1 VNQSRWRA
9 RPSLSDFL
17 ETFITALALGSLYA
31 LIALGYTMVYGTLK
45 FINFAHG
52 AIFMMGAWLS
62 LTFAQAFGFR
72 GREFL
77 VPIYIGIT
85 VLLLV
90 MVACGI
96 LGVLIERLAYKPMRD
111 APRLNVLITAIGVYL
126 FIENTSALPGL
137 FGRQPQAV
145 PRMIPSV
152 ELVRVMD
159 VSIRLTDVVIIVLA
173 FVLMAMLQ
181 WLVFRT
187 QLGAA
192 MRAVSQDTKV
202 ASLMGIPVDRTISIT
217 FIVGSVLA
225 GAAGFMYAQK
235 FPNLVAP
242 SDPIWLM
249 LGLVA
254 FVAAVVGGIGNI
266 RGAMV
271 GGLLIGFLQI
281 FGATYLY
288 SGYRDLYVFTVLIA
302 ILLIKPTGL
311 FGKATVEKV

>member
-1 VNQSRWRA
+1 
-9 RPSLSDFL
+9 LSDFL
-17 ETFITALALGSLYA
+17 SNFLITFINALALGSLYA

-52 AIFMMGAWLS
+52 SIFMMGAWLS
-62 LTFAQAFGFR
+62 LKLVNAFGYTKTDVA
-72 GREFL
+72 
-77 VPIYIGIT
+77 VPVVVSIL
-85 VLLLV
+85 VLLGV
-90 MVACGI
+90 MVACGL
-96 LGVLIERLAYKPMRD
+96 LGVLIERLAYKPMRS

-126 FIENTSALPGL
+126 FIENTSALPGI
-137 FGRQPQAV
+137 FGREPQPV
-145 PRMIPSV
+145 PPMIPRT
-152 ELVRVMD
+152 ELFNIMG
-159 VSIRLTDVVIIVLA
+159 VSILWVDVWIILLS
-173 FVLMAMLQ
+173 FVLMGLLE

-187 QLGAA
+187 RLGAA

-225 GAAGFMYAQK
+225 AAAGFLYAQK
-235 FPNLVAP
+235 YGSVV
-242 SDPIWLM
+242 DPGHYSWMM
-249 LGLVA
+249 LGIIA
-254 FVAAVVGGIGNI
+254 FVAAVMGGIGNV

>member
-1 VNQSRWRA
+1 MSN
-9 RPSLSDFL
+9 FL
-17 ETFITALALGSLYA
+17 ETFITALTLGSLYA

-52 AIFMMGAWLS
+52 AIFMMGAWMS
-62 LTFAQAFGFR
+62 LTIANWLKFKGFAPGEVT
-72 GREFL
+72 G
-77 VPIYIGIT
+77 P
-85 VLLLV
+85 LLYSILILLTV
-90 MVACGI
+90 MVLCGV
-96 LGVLIERLAYKPMRD
+96 LGVVIERLAYKPMRE

-126 FIENTSALPGL
+126 FIENTSALPKFFGL
-137 FGRQPQAV
+137 TPQKV
-145 PRMIPSV
+145 PPMIPQV
-152 ELVRVMD
+152 ELWKWGNMVLH
-159 VSIRLTDVVIIVLA
+159 LTDVAIILMSFA
-173 FVLMAMLQ
+173 LMAMLE

-187 QLGAA
+187 RLGAA

-217 FIVGSVLA
+217 FIVGSVFA

-235 FPNLVAP
+235 YPNLQAP
-242 SDPIWLM
+242 SDQTWLM

-271 GGLLIGFLQI
+271 GGLLIGFLRI
-281 FGATYLY
+281 FGATYLDA
-288 SGYRDLYVFTVLIA
+288 GYQDLYVFAVLIG
-302 ILLIKPTGL
+302 ILLFMPTGL